1 MEADCVN
8 VLVRKLSRLFET
20 FSSSSKIVV
29 PEEFKLFSENKFPAE
44 NVFDIYFGLTP
55 ALGINE
61 KTPCIAFFLNIS
73 PLLTF
78 THCEWRWPQIFGPPH
93 TRLIRMINMYQ
104 SGASQSI
111 HFFTPVKPVTL
122 PPKTMSSLT
131 CVLSYYIP
139 VSYPRFMQNL
149 GNVGQ

>member
-20 FSSSSKIVV
+20 FSSSSKIIV

-61 KTPCIAFFLNIS
+61 KTPCIAFFKKKYITAIDIY
-73 PLLTF
+73 PLWMEMAADIWTT
-78 THCEWRWPQIFGPPH
+78 TH
-93 TRLIRMINMYQ
+93 
-104 SGASQSI
+104 
-111 HFFTPVKPVTL
+111 
-122 PPKTMSSLT
+122 
-131 CVLSYYIP
+131 
-139 VSYPRFMQNL
+139 
-149 GNVGQ
+149 